1 MVEKTNKMSE
11 VRIMTYE
18 ELIEKA
24 KQIFGEA
31 DVSRIQEHLA
41 YQFNI
46 EGETEG
52 AFYAE
57 VSQGHLSIEPYEYF
71 DRDVLF
77 ITSADTLLRIAQG
90 EMDPIK
96 AFTLGKLKVEGDFDK
111 ALLLQK
117 FCTKKEEKMKTKE
130 GRRAKRADRNK

>member
-1 MVEKTNKMSE
+1 
-11 VRIMTYE
+11 MTYE
-18 ELIEKA
+18 ELIVKT
-24 KQIFGEA
+24 KQIFGGA
-31 DVSRIQEHLA
+31 DVSQIQEHLA

-46 EGETEG
+46 EGEAEG

-57 VSQGHLSIEPYEYF
+57 VAQGRLSIEPYEYY

-77 ITSADTLLRIAQG
+77 TTSADTLLRIAQG
-90 EMDPIK
+90 ELDPIK

-117 FCTKKEEKMKTKE
+117 FCTKKEKKTDSIG
-130 GRRAKRADRNK
+130 GRKGKRAGRNK